1 MHISRRNLAALLPLL
16 AQAQAQ
22 TQEQG
27 PLKSQTWRFEDLP
40 VKQNKT
46 SKTRAVFNGA
56 TSRGLGVELH
66 MTEIPAGEA
75 PHGSHRHVHEE
86 LVFVLEGTI
95 EVDIEGHKSR
105 IGPGS
110 VAYMG
115 TNEEHGLRNAGTT
128 PARYYLFTL
137 GREKA

>member
-1 MHISRRNLAALLPLL
+1 MEISRRMLAALLPALV
-16 AQAQAQ
+16 QAQ
-22 TQEQG
+22 EQDA
-27 PLKSQTWRFEDLP
+27 LKSRTWRFEDLP

-56 TSRGLGVELH
+56 TSRGLGIELH

-86 LVFVLEGTI
+86 LLFVLEGTL
-95 EVDIEGHKSR
+95 EADIEGRKSR

-110 VAYMG
+110 VAYIG
-115 TNEEHGLRNAGTT
+115 TNEEHGFRNAGET
-128 PARYYLFTL
+128 PARYYLFTM
-137 GREKA
+137 GRAKA